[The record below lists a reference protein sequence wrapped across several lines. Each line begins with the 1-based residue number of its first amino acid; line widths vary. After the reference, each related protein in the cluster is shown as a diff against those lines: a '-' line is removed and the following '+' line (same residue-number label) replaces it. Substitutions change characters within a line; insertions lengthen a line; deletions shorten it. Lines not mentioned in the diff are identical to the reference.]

1 MPRIKVTRNTGTTDS
16 GTGKKKSLQVT
27 LANKKGA
34 TTLTRSVSKD
44 AGKKTTE
51 RSVVRNLRQ
60 GTSVKKTKEDG
71 VKTKTYRADVDRSGG
86 KTYNGTDKQM
96 FKGANKLNKVVEKRG
111 RAADLQ
117 TSKKT
122 EMIRKTYGKMAQ
134 QGEDITSPSTPGGRA
149 LQNDLKSLKEKKA
162 IKEGSQEAGQQVARG
177 LMNAGKV
184 VQRVKQGSKPLMEK
198 AVKEGPVR
206 PIGETVKRV
215 KMDSK
220 PIMEKRIKMS
230 STPIKK

>member
-111 RAADLQ
+111 RAADL
-117 TSKKT
+117 KNAAM
-122 EMIRKTYGKMAQ
+122 EGAKMGAAK
-134 QGEDITSPSTPGGRA
+134 GV
-149 LQNDLKSLKEKKA
+149 K
-162 IKEGSQEAGQQVARG
+162 
-177 LMNAGKV
+177 NAGKV
-184 VQRVKQGSKPLMEK
+184 VQRVK
-198 AVKEGPVR
+198 
-206 PIGETVKRV
+206 
-215 KMDSK
+215 MDSK
-220 PIMEKRIKMS
+220 PINNSYKMS
-230 STPIKK
+230 ASESAKKYTQAEINKFTKKKP